1 MKLFIAALVA
11 VAVVC
16 FLELCGLSRLLA
28 SMSKN
33 NPSKTAGLVPTKWY
47 NLPHGGNGKFG
58 DDEIDEIHK
67 ATGVHCKVTKNRDWM
82 TSRMLRMYAPPCHPA
97 DKLARAR
104 NMVNKQMEQ
113 NHASLQE
120 IASPPKKKAK
130 MVPKPLGLPPPKF
143 PPAMPAASSSAMP
156 AMPAMPAS
164 SSTFNPFAAMM
175 QFMPMMMMM
184 SNPELMKQ
192 CMPGMSPPVMPVPPA
207 DVAADDCDDDGV
219 SSPSADDFD
228 DRDDDDDGNKTEDG
242 IKPA

>member
-11 VAVVC
+11 AAVVC
-16 FLELCGLSRLLA
+16 SLELCGLSRLLA

-47 NLPHGGNGKFG
+47 TLPHGGNGKFG
-58 DDEIDEIHK
+58 DDEIDEIHN
-67 ATGVHCKVTKNRDWM
+67 ATGVHCKVTKNREWM
-82 TSRMLRMYAPPCHPA
+82 TSRMLRMYAPPGHPA
-97 DKLARAR
+97 AELARAR

-120 IASPPKKKAK
+120 IASRPKKKAK
-130 MVPKPLGLPPPKF
+130 MVPKPPGLPPPKF

-164 SSTFNPFAAMM
+164 STFNPFAAMM

-192 CMPGMSPPVMPVPPA
+192 GMPGMSPPVMRVPPA

-219 SSPSADDFD
+219 NSPSADDFD
-228 DRDDDDDGNKTEDG
+228 DCDDDDDGNKSEDG